1 MVIKVVT
8 EMLNLNDIN
17 KKKKSLLNFLK
28 WLSSLLE
35 LNKKIYLEEEFLLY
49 DGYCFPFY

>member
-8 EMLNLNDIN
+8 EMLNFNDIN
-17 KKKKSLLNFLK
+17 KKNSLLNFLK

-35 LNKKIYLEEEFLLY
+35 LDN
-49 DGYCFPFY
+49 